1 MRRVRGV
8 VQARDHWKN
17 EELIKDLKT
26 SFLSEMIEERQ
37 LRYLGHSIRYPDDR
51 MIKFMLFAERPG
63 QQRTGKRK
71 QYMKEI
77 GATLDRRGL
86 STEMM
91 KESQPWKMILEEVFQ
106 RPTADS
112 RRGK

>member
-17 EELIKDLKT
+17 EKLIKDLKT

-37 LRYLGHSIRYPDDR
+37 LRYLGHAIRYPDDR

-63 QQRTGKRK
+63 Q
-71 QYMKEI
+71 
-77 GATLDRRGL
+77 
-86 STEMM
+86 
-91 KESQPWKMILEEVFQ
+91 
-106 RPTADS
+106 
-112 RRGK
+112 